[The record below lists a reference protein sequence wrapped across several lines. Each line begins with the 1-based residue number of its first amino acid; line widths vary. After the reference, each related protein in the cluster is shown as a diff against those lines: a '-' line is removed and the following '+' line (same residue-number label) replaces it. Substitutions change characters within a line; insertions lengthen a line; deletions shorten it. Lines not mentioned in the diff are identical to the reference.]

1 MKPLSQYTRWSV
13 MLGLLLSFVSVSS
26 ALAQQTTGKVSRLGE
41 YDGYST
47 PAYDGWARSSQ
58 YVKARDG
65 TRLAVDIIRPTRN
78 GVLHSTPLPVIW
90 THHRYVRASV
100 VGDSVVSILD
110 WPYTTWLK
118 EVLLHGY
125 IVSAVDTRGGG
136 ASFGTQQGFFARE
149 EARDAYDVTEWLAAQ
164 PWSSGNIGMY
174 GRSYL
179 AITQYFAASERPPH
193 LKAIFPEMAS
203 FDWYPFI
210 FPGGIYRSEFI
221 SAWNFGTKTADR
233 GAPVAPVDADT
244 DGRMVREA
252 QRVHVGNRDMVEIFA
267 PLAFRNSV
275 DLLTKEMTHLER
287 SPWTYSDGIENSK
300 VAIYNMAG
308 WFDAFPRDQ
317 LLWFNN
323 LSNPQK
329 MVIGPWFHTEW
340 EPLDLAAEHLR
351 WYDYWLKDVDNG
363 IMDEAPIHYWV
374 MGAPAGEEWR
384 SAWEWPL
391 PEEQR
396 TNFYFAEGRTGTVAS
411 ANDGALGR
419 AEPNARDGYDEYVVD
434 YSATM
439 GLANRWINTHGGPA
453 GYPDLTENDTK
464 GLTYT
469 SPPLEADVEV
479 TGHPVVHLW
488 VTATASDA
496 DFFVYLEEIDA
507 AGRSNYVTEGV
518 LRASHRGLGDAPF
531 DNLGLPYHRS
541 FEADVAEL
549 PDAPVELVF
558 DLHPTSNIFNAGH
571 RVRITIT
578 GADADNNLTP
588 RLSPA
593 PAVRVHRNRR
603 HGSFITLPIIPVTD
617 RPASGS

>member
-1 MKPLSQYTRWSV
+1 MKPRSQYIQRSV
-13 MLGLLLSFVSVSS
+13 MLGLMLSFVSVSN
-26 ALAQQTTGKVSRLGE
+26 AYAQQTTGKVSRLGE
-41 YDGYST
+41 YVGYST

-78 GVLHSTPLPVIW
+78 GVLHSMPLPVIW

-149 EARDAYDVTEWLAAQ
+149 EARDAYDITEWLAAQ

-233 GAPVAPVDADT
+233 GAPVAPVDADA

-252 QRVHVGNRDMVEIFA
+252 QRVHAGNRDMVEIFA

-275 DLLTKEMTHLER
+275 DLLTGELTHVER
-287 SPWTYSDGIENSK
+287 SPWTYAEGIENSK

-384 SAWEWPL
+384 SAWQWPL

-396 TNFYFAEGRTGTVAS
+396 TNFYFGDGRTGTVAS
-411 ANDGALGR
+411 ANDSALGR
-419 AEPNARDGYDEYVVD
+419 AEPNASDGYDEYVVD

-453 GYPDLTENDTK
+453 GYPDLTENDAK

-518 LRASHRGLGDAPF
+518 LRASHRGLSDAPF

-549 PDAPVELVF
+549 PDSPVELVF
-558 DLHPTSNIFNAGH
+558 DLHPTSNIFDAGH

-603 HGSFITLPIIPVTD
+603 HGSFITLPIIPATD